1 MLGFEAS
8 LLFAILK
15 TKIQLNIL
23 EEYILFSSNLGYF
36 GGSQQ
41 IVDR

>member
-23 EEYILFSSNLGYF
+23 EEYILFSCRILDISAEVN
-36 GGSQQ
+36 
-41 IVDR
+41 R